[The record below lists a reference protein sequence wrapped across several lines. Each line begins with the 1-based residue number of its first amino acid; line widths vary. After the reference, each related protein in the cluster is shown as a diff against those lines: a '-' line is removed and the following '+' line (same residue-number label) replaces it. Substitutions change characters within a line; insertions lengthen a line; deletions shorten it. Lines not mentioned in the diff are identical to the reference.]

1 MNFVQIDN
9 FVVVRKH
16 GFVLNGYLTIEF
28 QDASFE
34 KFLQSRGLPEKVIDY
49 IAHSIAM
56 VGRDAPTV
64 QALEAT
70 KVFLTSLGRF
80 GNAPFLYPI
89 FGVGELGQAFC
100 RYAVCVL
107 ASFPGQF
114 FINRTDE
121 KNRPGIDCID
131 FCAHAQNFRLI
142 STKKLWS
149 YFMTVNLN
157 FDPLAYA

>member
-1 MNFVQIDN
+1 MEC
-9 FVVVRKH
+9 
-16 GFVLNGYLTIEF
+16 LPIEF
-28 QDASFE
+28 QDAPFE

-56 VGRDAPTV
+56 VGRAAPTI

-100 RYAVCVL
+100 RYVL
-107 ASFPGQF
+107 CMCDDIF
-114 FINRTDE
+114 
-121 KNRPGIDCID
+121 
-131 FCAHAQNFRLI
+131 
-142 STKKLWS
+142 
-149 YFMTVNLN
+149 Y
-157 FDPLAYA
+157 